1 MITETEKTQLTAKL
15 PNSPGVYKMM
25 DEDGKVI
32 YIGKAK
38 NLKKRVKQYFQKGY
52 KHSTRTTKLLEKMC
66 EIDSISVDSELEA
79 MILESNLI
87 KQLKPKYNVIMKDDK
102 NFVYIKITKEDFP
115 RIQIVRK
122 VEKDNSKYIGPK
134 TSSHKVKETF
144 KIIRKIFPFRHC
156 GLDIEMLEK
165 NNKGDHKV
173 KVTHKVIK
181 YPCLAYYIKTCIA
194 PCIGKCSIEE
204 YKKIIENVEAFLE
217 GKADNILKELHQ
229 KMGDL
234 AKNKKFEK
242 AAKLRDRIK
251 KVEKILEKQK
261 VESTTGES
269 QDIINYCIQGSQA
282 FFNLF
287 QVRSGKLIE
296 QENFILKANEAE
308 ESEKIEI
315 LEAFLKQY
323 YKLATNVPKEILIP
337 HEIENNKDILNFIEK
352 KTKLTI
358 PIKGRKNKLLEMSL
372 TNAKIFA
379 DKNKAKWEIESED
392 TKNAAKKLQNILKIK
407 DELKRI
413 ECYDISHLGGEGT
426 VGSMI
431 VFENAVPKKE
441 MYRKFKLRTIQK
453 KVDDY
458 KSLNEVL
465 TRRFSKISQKIIYQD
480 YKFKKTRKKDHEFI
494 EKHNRVKMKKT
505 NRNFYVI
512 EKEKTLRGFISTKV
526 YSEKIG
532 ELSNLWILKSERGNK
547 LGYKLLQ
554 EAIKKTK
561 AKRVYII
568 CKEKLK
574 NYYLLFGFEEIKKT
588 PEELIKREKELKK
601 RHVKTKILAY
611 DKNKNKED
619 KSFSKTPNL
628 VIIDGGKGQ
637 ISTAMKVFRQ
647 LKITI
652 PLISIAKKKEEIFIP
667 GRKNSLVLEKN
678 NEALKLVQR
687 SRDEAH
693 RFAISFNRKLRQKK
707 LRK

>member
-1 MITETEKTQLTAKL
+1 MIKENKKKQLILKL
-15 PNSPGVYKMM
+15 PDSPGVYKMK
-25 DEDGKVI
+25 DKEGKVI

-38 NLKKRVKQYFQKGY
+38 KLKTRIKQYFQKGY
-52 KHSTRTTKLLEKMC
+52 KHSTRTTKLLEKMTD
-66 EIDSISVDSELEA
+66 INTISVDSNLEA

-87 KQLKPKYNVIMKDDK
+87 KQLQPKYNVIMKDDK

-115 RIQIVRK
+115 KIQIVRK
-122 VEKDNSKYIGPK
+122 IEKDNAKYIGPK
-134 TSSHKVKETF
+134 TSSRKVEETF
-144 KIIRKIFPFRHC
+144 KVIRKLFPFRHC
-156 GLDIEMLEK
+156 GLNIEMLEE
-165 NNKGDHKV
+165 NKEGDHKV
-173 KVTHKVIK
+173 KVSNKVLK

-194 PCIGKCSIEE
+194 PCIGKCKIEE
-204 YKKIIENVEAFLE
+204 YKEIIKNVEAFLD
-217 GKADNILKELHQ
+217 GKADNILKELHE
-229 KMGDL
+229 KMSNF
-234 AKNKKFEK
+234 AQNKEFEK

-251 KVEKILEKQK
+251 KVEKIIEKQK

-269 QDIINYCIQGSQA
+269 QDIINYCIHGNQA
-282 FFNLF
+282 YFNLF
-287 QVRSGKLIE
+287 QIRSGKLIE

-308 ESEKIEI
+308 ESDKIEV

-323 YKLATNVPKEILIP
+323 YQLATNTPKEILIP
-337 HEIENNKDILNFIEK
+337 HEIENQKEILDFLDK
-352 KTKLTI
+352 KTKITI
-358 PIKGRKNKLLEMSL
+358 PIKGKKNKLLEMSL
-372 TNAKIFA
+372 NNAKVFA
-379 DKNKAKWEIESED
+379 NKNKAKWEIESKE

-413 ECYDISHLGGEGT
+413 ECYDISHLSGEDT

-441 MYRKFKLRTIQK
+441 MYRKFKLRTIQG

-458 KSLNEVL
+458 KSLGEVL
-465 TRRFSKISQKIIYQD
+465 TRRFSKISQKIMHKD
-480 YKFKKTRKKDHEFI
+480 YKFKKARKKDHEFI
-494 EKHNRVKMKKT
+494 EKHNKVKMAKT
-505 NRNFYVI
+505 EWNFYVV
-512 EKEKTLRGFISTKV
+512 EKEKKLRGFISTKD
-526 YSEKIG
+526 YSGKVA
-532 ELSNLWILKSERGNK
+532 ELNNLWILKSERGNK
-547 LGYKLLQ
+547 LGYKLLN
-554 EAIKKTK
+554 EAINKTK

-568 CKEKLK
+568 CKEELK
-574 NYYLLFGFEEIKKT
+574 NYYLIFGFEEIKKT

-619 KSFSKTPNL
+619 KSFSKTPDL

-637 ISTAMKVFRQ
+637 ISTAMKVFKQ